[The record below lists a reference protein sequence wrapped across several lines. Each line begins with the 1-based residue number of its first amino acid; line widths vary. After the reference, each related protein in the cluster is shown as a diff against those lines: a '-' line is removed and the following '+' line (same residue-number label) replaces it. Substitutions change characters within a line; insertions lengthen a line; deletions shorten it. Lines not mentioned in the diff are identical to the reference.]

1 MPSSIKM
8 EECMEFEI
16 SDIKLV
22 AKNIVKPV
30 AKNIVLGSTGG
41 IHFMRMTVKAHLS
54 DMYF

>member
-1 MPSSIKM
+1 
-8 EECMEFEI
+8 MEFEL

-41 IHFMRMTVKAHLS
+41 IQFMRTTVKAHLS

>member
-1 MPSSIKM
+1 M
-8 EECMEFEI
+8 EECMEFEL

-22 AKNIVKPV
+22 AKNMVKPV